1 MRLFSLRH
9 RRNGPLVKDQ
19 FGDVIYY
26 DNKMDAK
33 RHRDRIGGTAVVT
46 YGPGHKKYE
55 GTEA

>member
-1 MRLFSLRH
+1 MRLFTLRH

-33 RHRDRIGGTAVVT
+33 RHRDRMGGQTVVSF
-46 YGPGHKKYE
+46 GPDHKLYE
-55 GTEA
+55 GN